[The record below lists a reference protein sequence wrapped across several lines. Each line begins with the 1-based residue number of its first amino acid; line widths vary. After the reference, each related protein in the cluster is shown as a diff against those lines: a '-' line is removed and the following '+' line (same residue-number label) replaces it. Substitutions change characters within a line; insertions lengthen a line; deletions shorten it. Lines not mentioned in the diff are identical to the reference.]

1 MKKLISLFLVAVT
14 LMTMVPVAMTAFAK
28 ESNTALASEDISA
41 ETPAMDTTAETTE
54 STTAFVTEATTEP
67 TEETTVIIETS
78 SEAVSASEAEE
89 TIATVET
96 TESITQEAT
105 ESPEKTTIAF
115 ETTDPAITESTTEQ
129 LTEAMETTNPTDTT
143 EFVTTSPTKPVTKP
157 TETIQPTTVKKIY
170 PSAVKGFKVAKRSTS
185 AIKLSWKKSKKNTTH
200 YALYRSV
207 EKSNGKFTSFKKYKT
222 FKNISKT
229 TFTDRKLKSGYVYK
243 YRMYAFN
250 KTKAYTTHSSGVAV
264 KTVVK
269 MLAPKVV
276 KVKKATTTYISIKW
290 SKVAGARKYWIY
302 KKSAGGNEVL
312 IGKTKGNTYIDK
324 KVTTGT
330 TYKYRIKGYRV
341 VSKKTYKSPSASVS
355 ASAGVKG
362 VSGITV
368 KSYLRRALITWNPVN
383 GADGYDVFVINA
395 KGKYILKETRSY
407 PTYLSGKAKVDK
419 TYKFAIKAFKNVNGD
434 KSYSNTKTVKVT
446 ITDSAY
452 GKTPSGTWVEICTE
466 TQQMFMYVNNKLYCK
481 TPVVT
486 GTGATGPLST
496 KHGYHKVISKKS
508 PAQLSGSYGSSSW
521 DVKVN
526 FWLGFTSDGQGI
538 HDSTW
543 RTSGYGGEIYKT
555 NGSHGCVNTPYAAA
569 SKIYNKS
576 FMGMPIIVF

>member
-14 LMTMVPVAMTAFAK
+14 VLTMVPVAMTAFAK
-28 ESNTALASEDISA
+28 ESNTALAAEDMPA
-41 ETPAMDTTAETTE
+41 ETPAIDTTAETIE
-54 STTAFVTEATTEP
+54 STATFVTEATTEP
-67 TEETTVIIETS
+67 TEETTSTTETS
-78 SEAVSASEAEE
+78 SEAVSTSKPTEG
-89 TIATVET
+89 TNTTVET
-96 TESITQEAT
+96 TESVAQETTEASEAT
-105 ESPEKTTIAF
+105 VAS
-115 ETTDPAITESTTEQ
+115 ETTEPAATEPTTEQ
-129 LTEAMETTNPTDTT
+129 LTEAMETTNPTDAT
-143 EFVTTSPTKPVTKP
+143 EIVTTAPTKPATKP
-157 TETIQPTTVKKIY
+157 TEATKPTTVKKVY

-200 YALYRSV
+200 YVLYRSV
-207 EKSNGKFTSFKKYKT
+207 EKSNGKFTAYTKYKT

-229 TFTDRKLKSGYVYK
+229 TFTDKKLKSGYVYK
-243 YRMYAFN
+243 YKMFAFN
-250 KTKAYTTHSSGVAV
+250 KTKAYTTHSSAVAV

-290 SKVAGARKYWIY
+290 SKVAGARKYWVY
-302 KKSAGGNEVL
+302 RKASGGKEVL
-312 IGKTKGNTYIDK
+312 IGKTRGNTYVDK

-362 VSGITV
+362 VSGITA
-368 KSYLRRALITWNPVN
+368 KSYLKRALITWNPVT
-383 GADGYDVFVINA
+383 GADGYDVFVINS
-395 KGKYILKETRSY
+395 KGKYIHKETRAY
-407 PTYLSGKAKVDK
+407 PTYLSGKCKVDK
-419 TYKFAIKAFKNVNGD
+419 TYKFAIKAFKKVNGD
-434 KSYSNTKTVKVT
+434 KSYSSTKIVKVT
-446 ITDSAY
+446 ITDGAY

-496 KHGYHKVISKKS
+496 KHGYHHVISKKS
-508 PAQLSGSYGSSSW
+508 PAQLRGSYGSSSW